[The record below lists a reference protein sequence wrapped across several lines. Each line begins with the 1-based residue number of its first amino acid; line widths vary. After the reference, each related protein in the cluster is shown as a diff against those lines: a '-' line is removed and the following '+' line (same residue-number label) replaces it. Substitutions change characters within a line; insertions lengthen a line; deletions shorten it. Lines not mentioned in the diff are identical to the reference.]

1 MVARFTKVF
10 EKKDEEQQLYVH
22 VQRRRVKEETYK
34 HNKQPAI
41 RVMIVY
47 LEHQQDSAAAA
58 AAAAADA

>member
-1 MVARFTKVF
+1 MAARFIKVIG
-10 EKKDEEQQLYVH
+10 KKDHQLHLH
-22 VQRRRVKEETYK
+22 VQRRRVKEEKYK

-58 AAAAADA
+58 AA

>member
-1 MVARFTKVF
+1 MAARFTKVF
-10 EKKDEEQQLYVH
+10 GKKDEEQQLYVH
-22 VQRRRVKEETYK
+22 VQRRRVNKEETYK

-58 AAAAADA
+58 AAAADA